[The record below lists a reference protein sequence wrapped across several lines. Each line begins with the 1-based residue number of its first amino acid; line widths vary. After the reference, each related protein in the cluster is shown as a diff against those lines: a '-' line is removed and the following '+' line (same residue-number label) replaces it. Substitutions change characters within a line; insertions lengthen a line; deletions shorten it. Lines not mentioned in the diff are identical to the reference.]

1 MSGGALVFSAL
12 SLYFSVLRETD
23 DLRLIVSKLPDV
35 QLEDRD
41 HLSINNEFSLSLI
54 NGGNRPAV
62 ILRYTLLV
70 DQGID
75 DGYCSDRAIW
85 FHSDT
90 APIIVKAGEALSA
103 GVELK
108 GPDEESTQ
116 VKAAKGRWTIP
127 ISDRSEEDFAHVRL
141 CLELEVATPS
151 LAYERVQLKI
161 LQGTGRL
168 DKDTPFLLLTED
180 LSRPHKVIQH
190 WGFSFLK

>member
-1 MSGGALVFSAL
+1 MSGGALLLSAL

-23 DLRLIVSKLPDV
+23 DLRLIVSELPDV

-41 HLSINNEFSLSLI
+41 HLSMNDNFSLSLI

-70 DQGID
+70 DQGMD

-85 FHSDT
+85 FYSDT

-103 GVELK
+103 GVKLR
-108 GPDEESTQ
+108 GPDAHGSQ
-116 VKAAKGRWTIP
+116 VKAANGRWTIP

-151 LAYERVQLKI
+151 LAYERVQLRI

-168 DKDTPFLLLTED
+168 DKDMPFLLLTED
-180 LSRPHKVIQH
+180 LSRPHQVIRH
-190 WGFSFLK
+190 RGFSFLK